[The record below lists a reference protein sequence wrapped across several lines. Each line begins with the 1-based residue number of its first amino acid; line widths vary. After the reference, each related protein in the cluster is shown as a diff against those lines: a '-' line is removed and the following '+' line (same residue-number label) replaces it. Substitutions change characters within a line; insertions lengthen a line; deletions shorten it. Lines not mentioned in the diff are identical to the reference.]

1 MNNYCFDI
9 VDYRLFFLN
18 GGETNSKFV
27 LQNWFYIGSREKGS
41 RFQAYDGH
49 ATKARCGAVFVES
62 YSTTTILSSFTTTCD
77 PFFLYSLLEPAQN
90 SVFTSIR
97 SKKINLSIFLAILIH
112 DSKNSIVQLVTWKKK
127 KIHCIYIY
135 REWILNIYHNS
146 TPLYHIT
153 NYQSLVLQLHPPNF
167 LLSPFLKKK
176 NETKSKARR
185 RIRKFNEHAIIEY
198 WDTKHPLRKWR
209 NGRGRGGKLENGIPP
224 LLQTSFHVTEN
235 GRNGPPGRSPASF
248 TTWKRWQ
255 HHPDGE
261 SPSTKRKEWWCT
273 YRGARGRGLSRRSLS
288 RQRRWRRPPRRPP
301 CRRGSCSFLDPY
313 FCLPVSTLLFL

>member
-1 MNNYCFDI
+1 M
-9 VDYRLFFLN
+9 
-18 GGETNSKFV
+18 
-27 LQNWFYIGSREKGS
+27 
-41 RFQAYDGH
+41 
-49 ATKARCGAVFVES
+49 
-62 YSTTTILSSFTTTCD
+62 
-77 PFFLYSLLEPAQN
+77 
-90 SVFTSIR
+90 
-97 SKKINLSIFLAILIH
+97 
-112 DSKNSIVQLVTWKKK
+112 
-127 KIHCIYIY
+127 
-135 REWILNIYHNS
+135 
-146 TPLYHIT
+146 
-153 NYQSLVLQLHPPNF
+153 
-167 LLSPFLKKK
+167 
-176 NETKSKARR
+176 RR

-313 FCLPVSTLLFL
+313 FCLPVSTLLFLGRVSISILEEIIRSIWNLDQFGFRCLQKF